1 MTNLL
6 DEWFGPRPLHEGL
19 VREALRG
26 ALDVTI
32 HPYRD
37 KYRVMVRKRGQRVS
51 SPVTPRT
58 AREVLRAY
66 EEGEL
71 LTLLPKRG
79 KSSAELRILT
89 RPIR

>member
-37 KYRVMVRKRGQRVS
+37 EYQVMVRKRGQRVS
-51 SPVTPRT
+51 SPVRPST
-58 AREVLRAY
+58 ASEVLRAY
-66 EEGEL
+66 EEGKL
-71 LTLLPKRG
+71 LHLLPRRG
-79 KSSAELRILT
+79 KNSAELRILT

>member
-1 MTNLL
+1 MSNLL

-37 KYRVMVRKRGQRVS
+37 RHQVMVRKRGQRVS
-51 SPVTPRT
+51 SPVRAGT

-66 EEGEL
+66 DEGKL
-71 LTLLPKRG
+71 MRLLPRRG
-79 KSSAELRILT
+79 KHSAELRILT